1 MRSTGDRLQRFSCFL
16 KCSRRYPYDKGL
28 VCSWSTNAFWR
39 KKFYLA
45 GAMFVEKLL
54 LYYYHWGGCFYGL
67 ESFYNAAALTA
78 ISSVD
83 TARPSDQIQ
92 RRTGM

>member
-1 MRSTGDRLQRFSCFL
+1 MTKALFAAGVRMHFGEKNSTWREPCLL
-16 KCSRRYPYDKGL
+16 KNCCCTTIIG
-28 VCSWSTNAFWR
+28 
-39 KKFYLA
+39 
-45 GAMFVEKLL
+45 
-54 LYYYHWGGCFYGL
+54 GGCFYGL